1 MVYLDLWPVHGIF
14 TLVYNAVSCAQFTQI
29 ESLPKISFLT
39 RYLVPLTGNKDI
51 LSTEGHEWKKWRTTL
66 NPCFS
71 TRNIT
76 ALLPDLIEEVM
87 VFVNGLKEVA
97 GPAGAWGP
105 VFQLEKRTTNL
116 SFDVIARATM

>member
-14 TLVYNAVSCAQFTQI
+14 TLVYDAAAGAQFTQA

-39 RYLVPLTGNKDI
+39 RYLVPLTANKDI
-51 LSTEGHEWKKWRTTL
+51 LSTEGDEWKKWRTTL

-71 TRNIT
+71 PRNVT
-76 ALLPDLIEEVM
+76 ALLPDLMEEVT
-87 VFVNGLKEVA
+87 VFVNGLKQAA
-97 GPAGAWGP
+97 GPSGTWGP
-105 VFQLEKRTTNL
+105 VIQLEKRTTNL